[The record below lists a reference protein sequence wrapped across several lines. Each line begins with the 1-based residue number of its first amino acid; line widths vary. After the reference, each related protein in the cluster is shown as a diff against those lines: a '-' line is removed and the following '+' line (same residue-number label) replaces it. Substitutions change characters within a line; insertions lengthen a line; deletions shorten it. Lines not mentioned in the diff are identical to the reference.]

1 MQESFTVG
9 HRLHKAPA
17 NGLHY
22 GDGVPCLFGQAGPM
36 RQNNQR
42 RELVGIMSNATRSY
56 PAIGDGISLSLF
68 GFRPSLC
75 IFGYVF
81 RLAHVV

>member
-56 PAIGDGISLSLF
+56 PAIGDGINLSLF
-68 GFRPSLC
+68 GFRNQFLPVRYVCLSL
-75 IFGYVF
+75 
-81 RLAHVV
+81 R